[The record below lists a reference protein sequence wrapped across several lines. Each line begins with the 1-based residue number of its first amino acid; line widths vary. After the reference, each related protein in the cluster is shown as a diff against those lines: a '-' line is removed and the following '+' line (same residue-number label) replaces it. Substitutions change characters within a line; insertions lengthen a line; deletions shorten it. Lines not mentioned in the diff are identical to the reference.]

1 MRCGTSNGH
10 CPWPVVISAL
20 LKDQEAEV
28 GNASVYWRASSKFC
42 DKPGPHVF
50 HNEVSPLHLS
60 RSAPTGA
67 GQDFGDPL
75 PDVDVANVHYRVQMF
90 DSKNSVLNR
99 RFDVCD
105 KSSPRV
111 SVVPF
116 TMPPTLRRTKA
127 RASRLKRQSL
137 QICKRMFRRSKTWAG
152 FWNGPVQKW
161 CKSADHR
168 RALARTPQ
176 IKRRRVRLVDFLN
189 RRTCL
194 LTTAIVSTPFFLGCP
209 LVKSEISI
217 VFLRNYLHVF
227 PRCRRSR
234 EVTNNLSLT
243 CHTWPQ
249 SRLKFS
255 NPTSSN
261 WKECSKLLYSTS
273 PCSIQT
279 VFRLPGLALFPP
291 AEPPSRTHRDRC
303 DIWKHTL
310 GTGSW
315 GGKTALS
322 IGLRGYP
329 PGRSWG
335 SSKKL
340 KAWQGYG
347 PQFGLMVTIEWHR

>member
-1 MRCGTSNGH
+1 MRCGTPNGH

-20 LKDQEAEV
+20 LKDQEAKV
-28 GNASVYWRASSKFC
+28 GYASVYWRASSKFC
-42 DKPGPHVF
+42 DEPDPRIF
-50 HNEVSPLHLS
+50 HNEVSPLRLS

-75 PDVDVANVHYRVQMF
+75 PDVKVANVRYRVQMV

-116 TMPPTLRRTKA
+116 AMPPTLRRTKA
-127 RASRLKRQSL
+127 RASRLKGQSF

-152 FWNGPVQKW
+152 FWNGLVQKW

-189 RRTCL
+189 RQTCL
-194 LTTAIVSTPFFLGCP
+194 LTTAIVSISFSWTAPSSRAKYSLFSPQLFACSSP
-209 LVKSEISI
+209 LSKIP
-217 VFLRNYLHVF
+217 RN
-227 PRCRRSR
+227 S
-234 EVTNNLSLT
+234 
-243 CHTWPQ
+243 Q
-249 SRLKFS
+249 QLKLDMPHLAPVPLKIFS

-261 WKECSKLLYSTS
+261 WKECPKLLYSTS

-291 AEPPSRTHRDRC
+291 AESPSRTHRDRC
-303 DIWKHTL
+303 DIWKIYLEL
-310 GTGSW
+310 GN
-315 GGKTALS
+315 GGRKTALS
-322 IGLRGYP
+322 TGPGGYP
-329 PGRSWG
+329 PGRSGG

-347 PQFGLMVTIEWHR
+347 P